1 MSADWRAVLVSM
13 SAGWWVGLLVDSWV
27 FVLVATKVGWLELL
41 LDCLLV
47 ALWVVMLADLWVVML
62 ADLWVVTLD
71 NLLVEMT
78 VGSSVVTKAG

>member
-1 MSADWRAVLVSM
+1 MSADRRAVLVSM

-47 ALWVVMLADLWVVML
+47 ALWVVMLADLWVV
-62 ADLWVVTLD
+62 TLD

-78 VGSSVVTKAG
+78 VGSSVVMKAG